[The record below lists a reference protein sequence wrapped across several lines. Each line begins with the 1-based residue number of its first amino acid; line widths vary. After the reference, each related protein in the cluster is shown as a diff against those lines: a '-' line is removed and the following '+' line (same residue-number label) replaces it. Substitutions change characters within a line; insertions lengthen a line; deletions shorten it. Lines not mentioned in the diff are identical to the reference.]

1 MASKDARAH
10 QAGYV
15 QTNDAAGNE
24 VVVFDRSADGQLT
37 PSGRLATGGR
47 GTGDAHLASQSSVV
61 LSHDAAQRNCWL
73 STPAATSCRWSRSRA
88 AATGSPI
95 ASAPPG

>member
-37 PSGRLATGGR
+37 PSGRLATGV
-47 GTGDAHLASQSSVV
+47 AV
-61 LSHDAAQRNCWL
+61 
-73 STPAATSCRWSRSRA
+73 PARLTSRRRPRSC
-88 AATGSPI
+88 
-95 ASAPPG
+95 